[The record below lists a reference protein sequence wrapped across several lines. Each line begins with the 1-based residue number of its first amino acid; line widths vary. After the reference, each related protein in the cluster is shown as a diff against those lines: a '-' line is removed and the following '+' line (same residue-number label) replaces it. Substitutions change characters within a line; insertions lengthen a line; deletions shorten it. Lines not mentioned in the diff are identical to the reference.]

1 MTHLKILI
9 VITTLLLF
17 TACKKNHT
25 ITLQAQNLTNS
36 ADGSHYAGMKYG
48 VFERGYTFS
57 DNNNVLAKG
66 TLNQN
71 GKAVFDVKLNRNLDY
86 VLGIQK
92 PDNVCYTEITL
103 EYPIEFNEDNTI
115 NFDYSPC
122 GYLRP
127 LEKNI
132 NCEGNTD
139 EFRFKFHYSDD
150 PDIYIY
156 TGFTSGAN
164 HYWNT
169 VFFLEGCFDNTNT
182 IENSAFEIPEGNY
195 TYEWQVVRPS
205 GTTTGI
211 DYFTVTENDTTT
223 YILEY

>member
-1 MTHLKILI
+1 MTHLKTLI

-103 EYPIEFNEDNTI
+103 EYPIEFNKDNTI

-122 GYLRP
+122 GFVKIP
-127 LEKNI
+127 TNNV
-132 NCEGNTD
+132 NCEGGEDKMQYKYYYTD
-139 EFRFKFHYSDD
+139 NS
-150 PDIYIY
+150 DIYM
-156 TGFTSGAN
+156 
-164 HYWNT
+164 
-169 VFFLEGCFDNTNT
+169 
-182 IENSAFEIPEGNY
+182 
-195 TYEWQVVRPS
+195 
-205 GTTTGI
+205 
-211 DYFTVTENDTTT
+211 
-223 YILEY
+223 